1 MTLLDFSSRYSGRS
15 LPHGA
20 SAEMFTFQIVYSL
33 MHARGLQ
40 V

>member
-1 MTLLDFSSRYSGRS
+1 MTPLDFSSRYSGRS
-15 LPHGA
+15 LPH
-20 SAEMFTFQIVYSL
+20 AEMFTFQIVYSL